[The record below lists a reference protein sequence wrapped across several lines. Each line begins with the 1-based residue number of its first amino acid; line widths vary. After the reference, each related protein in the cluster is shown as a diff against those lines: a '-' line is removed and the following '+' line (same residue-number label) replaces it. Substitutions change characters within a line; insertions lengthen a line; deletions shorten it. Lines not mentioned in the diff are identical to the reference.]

1 MTNEAGASEQK
12 NPDNNHEDA
21 KLPVAM
27 AVMSAMSEGY
37 VFQNMDGEIIDHN
50 PAACRILRMTP
61 DQLRGK
67 TALDPDWIA
76 IREDG
81 SGFSL
86 RHLPAMISM
95 KTGKPCFGVVMGVKV
110 KGDSP
115 RWVQVNSDAVFD
127 PETKQMIGAVA
138 TFSDIT
144 PQIVMK
150 KSLQK
155 ESDTPEGKL
164 MSARLELQNLLFDF
178 TGPGNRMAAQVG
190 FLKEYLVKID
200 APEDVMKGFASLE
213 AASENLTRLS
223 AELYNEATAD
233 GAE

>member
-1 MTNEAGASEQK
+1 
-12 NPDNNHEDA
+12 
-21 KLPVAM
+21 
-27 AVMSAMSEGY
+27 
-37 VFQNMDGEIIDHN
+37 
-50 PAACRILRMTP
+50 
-61 DQLRGK
+61 
-67 TALDPDWIA
+67 
-76 IREDG
+76 
-81 SGFSL
+81 
-86 RHLPAMISM
+86 MISM